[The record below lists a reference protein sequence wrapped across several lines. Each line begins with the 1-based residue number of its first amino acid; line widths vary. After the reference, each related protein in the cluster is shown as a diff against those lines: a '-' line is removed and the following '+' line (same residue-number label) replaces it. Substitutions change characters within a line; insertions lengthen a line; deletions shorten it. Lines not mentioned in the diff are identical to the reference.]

1 MENPDEIINFVTYVQ
16 VSYTLVCFLQY
27 SIQKKNFAQTETV
40 LKMVKKN
47 KKESIVKCIIE
58 GIQDRKGEKITIAD
72 LSGIEDTICRYFVIC
87 QGGTPSQTLAIEDSI
102 SEKVRE
108 SEGRKPM
115 FVDGK
120 GYAHWI
126 VMDYG
131 EVIVHIFTP
140 EERQYY
146 DLDHLWADAKLEE
159 IPDLD

>member
-1 MENPDEIINFVTYVQ
+1 MAKKTKRESIIN
-16 VSYTLVCFLQY
+16 
-27 SIQKKNFAQTETV
+27 
-40 LKMVKKN
+40 
-47 KKESIVKCIIE
+47 CIID
-58 GIQDRKGEKITIAD
+58 GIQDRKGEKITVAD
-72 LSGIEDTICRYFVIC
+72 LSGIDDTICRYFVIC

-108 SEGRKPM
+108 NEGRKPM
-115 FVDGK
+115 FVDGRN
-120 GYAHWI
+120 YAHWI

-159 IPDLD
+159 IPDID